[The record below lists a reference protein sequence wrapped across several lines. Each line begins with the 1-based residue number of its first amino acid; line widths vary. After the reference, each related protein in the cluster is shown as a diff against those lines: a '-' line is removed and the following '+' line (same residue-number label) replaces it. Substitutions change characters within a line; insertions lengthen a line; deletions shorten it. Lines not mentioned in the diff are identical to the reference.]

1 MALQKKESGEKMGK
15 LAVNYNGVSS
25 AQFVSIDVKSTYWPG
40 SGSIQMVL

>member
-1 MALQKKESGEKMGK
+1 MGK